1 MAKCNNF
8 IFYSMLNCYKRA
20 HSMSIAEFLQIIKEI
35 ALARDREKGK
45 SGIQGLD
52 KKKRKFFDS
61 ALHLVCQKREKVKKK
76 KG

>member
-1 MAKCNNF
+1 
-8 IFYSMLNCYKRA
+8 
-20 HSMSIAEFLQIIKEI
+20 MSIAEFLQIIKEI

-61 ALHLVCQKREKVKKK
+61 PLHLVCQKREKVKKK